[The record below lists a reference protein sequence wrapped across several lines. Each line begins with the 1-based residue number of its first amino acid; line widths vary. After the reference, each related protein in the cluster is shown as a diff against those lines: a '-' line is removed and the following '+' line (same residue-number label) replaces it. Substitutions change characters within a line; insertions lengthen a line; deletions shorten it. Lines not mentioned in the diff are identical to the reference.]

1 MPESTTI
8 DNEPPIGPSSDSS
21 ASSVDKH
28 TANNGAPVTSIDGS
42 MVVASDSPLQL
53 EEVEQAL
60 LGAILR
66 NNRVYDDLADRLNED
81 DFHHPA
87 HRVIFRTVA
96 QHALRGQQVN
106 ALTLKHFLS
115 YDDDLLAQ
123 GGSEYLTFLENSL
136 LPSVPRDY
144 ARILRDLRLRRGL
157 LDIGRTTASC
167 AQKIDPDREAD
178 ELIEEA
184 EEKLFHLS
192 SSGDQE
198 QVLQDLGSA
207 SENARQIA
215 ERAMTRKRKIV
226 GVTTGFTEIDRMLGG
241 LHDAD
246 LLILAGRPSMGKTAL
261 GLTIAY
267 NAAQIAARDAD
278 EPGRTLF
285 FSLEMSAE
293 QLATRLI
300 ASRSGV
306 SNDRIRRGEIRP
318 DEFDKIT
325 EASKYMAD
333 LPLYI
338 DDSAALSVS
347 ALRQRARR
355 AKRQKKIDLVVV
367 DYLQLLHLPSGEHRE
382 SRVQE
387 VSSITRALKALA
399 KDLNVPVLVISQLSR
414 AVESREPPRPMLSD
428 LRDSGAIE
436 QDADVVMFVY
446 REEYYKSRKAPEKR
460 DEEGEEQF
468 QARWKNYLTQLEPLR
483 NKAELIISKQRHGP
497 ISTVNL
503 FFEAN
508 LARFSN
514 LDTHHTEEQ
523 VRGDGGSSDFS
534 KPNDF

>member
-1 MPESTTI
+1 MAEAIIST
-8 DNEPPIGPSSDSS
+8 DSNEETASAQGTSMGSSMGTDQS
-21 ASSVDKH
+21 
-28 TANNGAPVTSIDGS
+28 TSLL
-42 MVVASDSPLQL
+42 ATPAPLQL

-66 NNRVYDDLADRLNED
+66 NNRVYDELADQLDED

-96 QHALRGQQVN
+96 EQSLRGQQAN
-106 ALTLKHFLS
+106 ALTLRHYLS
-115 YDDDLLAQ
+115 DDEDLRVQ
-123 GGSEYLTFLENSL
+123 GGSDYLSFLENSL

-157 LDIGRTTASC
+157 LDISHSTAAR
-167 AQKIDPDREAD
+167 AQRVELQVAAE
-178 ELIEEA
+178 ELIEET

-192 SSGDQE
+192 MSGEQE
-198 QVLQDLGSA
+198 QVLQELGAA

-215 ERAMTRKRKIV
+215 ERAMSRKRDIV
-226 GVTTGFTEIDRMLGG
+226 GVTTGFTEVNQMLGG
-241 LHDAD
+241 LHESD
-246 LLILAGRPSMGKTAL
+246 LLVLAGRPSMGKTAL

-267 NAAQIAARDAD
+267 NAARLCAQDSN

-306 SNDRIRRGEIRP
+306 SNDRIRRGDINSG
-318 DEFDKIT
+318 EFSRIS
-325 EASKYMAD
+325 EASRYMAD

-355 AKRQKKIDLVVV
+355 AKRQKGIDLIVV
-367 DYLQLLHLPSGEHRE
+367 DYLQLLHLASGERRE
-382 SRVQE
+382 NRVQE
-387 VSSITRALKALA
+387 VSSITRSLKALA
-399 KDLNVPVLVISQLSR
+399 KDLNVPVLAISQLSR
-414 AVESREPPRPMLSD
+414 AVESRDPPRPQLSD

-460 DEEGEEQF
+460 EDEGEEQF
-468 QARWKNYLTQLEPLR
+468 RARLQRYLKELEPLR

-497 ISTVNL
+497 IGTVNL
-503 FFEAN
+503 FFEPN
-508 LARFSN
+508 LARFGN
-514 LDTHHTEEQ
+514 LEKHRVEAEGFDA
-523 VRGDGGSSDFS
+523 DFS
-534 KPNDF
+534 ADSSEDF